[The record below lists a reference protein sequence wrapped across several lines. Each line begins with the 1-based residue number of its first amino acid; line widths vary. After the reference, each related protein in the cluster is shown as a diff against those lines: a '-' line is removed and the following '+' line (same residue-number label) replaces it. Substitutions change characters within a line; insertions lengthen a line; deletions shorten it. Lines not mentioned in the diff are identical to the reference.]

1 MLSMEY
7 QLATATISR
16 QINKKHAKNVG
27 GQTILCPS
35 EEKCIVE
42 AILYA
47 PDWGFPF
54 EKEDMKQIV
63 KAYSNRWGQKRKHF
77 KDNLHGEIWYTQFI
91 HRHSDQLKNRLG
103 ENIKRSL
110 AAESRTIIHEFF
122 DNLEISFSGV
132 LA

>member
-27 GQTILCPS
+27 GQTVLCPS

-47 PDWGFPF
+47 PDWSFPF

-63 KAYSNRWGQKRKHF
+63 KAYSNR
-77 KDNLHGEIWYTQFI
+77 
-91 HRHSDQLKNRLG
+91 
-103 ENIKRSL
+103 
-110 AAESRTIIHEFF
+110 
-122 DNLEISFSGV
+122 
-132 LA
+132 